1 MEIYFYETEHHE
13 KVSVS
18 AAKRFV
24 LLLLLSDIEMKT
36 YCCVVLL
43 SCTES
48 ILDTKQLPFRIRHAA
63 AAECGT

>member
-24 LLLLLSDIEMKT
+24 LLLLSDIEMKT